1 MMKVLIAEDD
11 EDIALTYKTGL
22 DRRQF
27 LVTIV
32 SNGEDCLRV
41 YNEELHRIK
50 FNTISN
56 QSSLYSLANNP
67 PFDIVLLDYKMPHI
81 NGLEVAKEILSVN
94 PHQRIIF
101 ASAYVKESL
110 EESIKSLSHDVELI
124 QKPFSLSDLINIL
137 EDNKLF
143 TELQRLEI
151 DVDIV
156 KAVSPS
162 HEQIVDLLEKVKQ
175 VKKRSF
181 N

>member
-1 MMKVLIAEDD
+1 MKVSIAEDD
-11 EDIALTYKTGL
+11 DDIALTYKTGL
-22 DRRQF
+22 NCEKF

-32 SNGEDCLRV
+32 SNGEECLRV

-50 FNTISN
+50 FNNATN

-81 NGLEVAKEILSVN
+81 NGLDVAKEILSIN

-110 EESIKSLSHDVELI
+110 EKSIKSLSHRVELI
-124 QKPFSLSDLINIL
+124 QKPFSFKDLFNIL
-137 EDNKLF
+137 EDNKLYS
-143 TELQRLEI
+143 ELQRHDI
-151 DVDIV
+151 DIDIV

-162 HEQIVDLLEKVKQ
+162 HEQIVDLLEKVKR
-175 VKKRSF
+175 VKKIPY

>member
-1 MMKVLIAEDD
+1 MKMLIAEDND
-11 EDIALTYKTGL
+11 DIALTYKSGL
-22 DRRQF
+22 DRRKF

-32 SNGEDCLRV
+32 SNGEECLRV

-50 FNTISN
+50 FNNASN

-81 NGLEVAKEILSVN
+81 DGLEVAKEILSIN

-110 EESIKSLSHDVELI
+110 EKSIKNLSHSVELL
-124 QKPFSLSDLINIL
+124 QKPFSFRDLINIL
-137 EDNKLF
+137 EDNKLYS
-143 TELQRLEI
+143 ELQRHDI
-151 DVDIV
+151 DIDIV
-156 KAVSPS
+156 KAISPS
-162 HEQIVDLLEKVKQ
+162 HEQIVDLLEKVKWI
-175 VKKRSF
+175 KKSL